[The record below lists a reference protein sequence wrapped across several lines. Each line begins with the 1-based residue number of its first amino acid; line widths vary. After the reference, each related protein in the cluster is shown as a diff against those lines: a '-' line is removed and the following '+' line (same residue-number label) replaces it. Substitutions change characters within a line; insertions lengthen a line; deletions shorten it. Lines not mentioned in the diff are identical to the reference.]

1 MEPAEVA
8 QGVDARPE
16 RSLTATDPVSKVLN
30 DDDLLIEILLRLTPK
45 PSFLRNA
52 SLIYKRWRRIL
63 FDPQFLGRFRK
74 HHWKLLGFFYQQ
86 FDEAPIF
93 TPISDQLDVIAAAW
107 PENLFDPYSLGGVFL
122 GCRDGIA
129 LVLNRARHE
138 AIIWEPTTGGKN
150 HVAFPP
156 AVTDGFE
163 TSVVSA
169 AVMCSARDV
178 HQHLHN
184 ENCLSTFKL
193 VLVCH
198 EDFANQKKV
207 SVCLYDSKSNTWGDI
222 ISITDTCK
230 IANVARPSVMVGNAL
245 YWLLSGANILEFDFE
260 RQTLVVIEK
269 PTAYA
274 HVTGSSVDM
283 SFQILRGED
292 NCPGLAV
299 LSKLKLSI
307 ELWGRK
313 SNGDGI
319 VSWVLQK
326 CVQLDELFSRP
337 ARRKNVILLAGYDED
352 TNAIFLSSD
361 SHDFILQLE
370 SVQFRYIGRRECTN
384 FRMYYPYTNF
394 YIAADGKREEGAAT
408 DTMEPVEIPQGVD
421 ARPGC
426 SLTPTDPVSKVLS
439 DDDLLIEILL
449 RLTPKPSS
457 LRNASLIYKQWRRI
471 LFDPQF
477 LGRFRKHHWKLLGF
491 FYQQFNEAPIF
502 TPISDQLGLIAVALP
517 ENLSGPYSLGGVFL
531 GCRDGITLVLD
542 RARHKAIICEPTTG
556 GKNHVTFPTAV
567 SHGFD
572 TSVVSAAVMC
582 SARDVHQ
589 HLHNENCLNTF
600 KLVLVCQEDFANQTK
615 VSVCLYDSKSNTW
628 GDIISIMDTCKIAN
642 VARPSVMVGNALY
655 WLLSG
660 ANILEF
666 DCGRKTLVVIEKPTT
681 YAHVT
686 GSSVD
691 MSFQIL

>member
-1 MEPAEVA
+1 MDPVEIA

-16 RSLTATDPVSKVLN
+16 CSLTPTDPVSKVLN
-30 DDDLLIEILLRLTPK
+30 DDDLVIEILLRLTPK
-45 PSFLRNA
+45 PSSLRNV
-52 SLIYKRWRRIL
+52 SLVYKRWRRIL

-86 FDEAPIF
+86 FNEAPNF
-93 TPISDQLDVIAAAW
+93 TPISDQLDLIAAAL
-107 PENLFDPYSLGGVFL
+107 PENLFHPYSGGGVFL
-122 GCRDGIA
+122 GCCDGIA
-129 LVLNRARHE
+129 LVLHRARHE

-150 HVAFPP
+150 HLAFPP
-156 AVTDGFE
+156 AVSDGFE
-163 TSVVSA
+163 TSVMSA
-169 AVMCSARDV
+169 AVMCSARDI

-193 VLVCH
+193 VLVCQ
-198 EDFANQKKV
+198 EDFANQKK
-207 SVCLYDSKSNTWGDI
+207 
-222 ISITDTCK
+222 
-230 IANVARPSVMVGNAL
+230 
-245 YWLLSGANILEFDFE
+245 
-260 RQTLVVIEK
+260 
-269 PTAYA
+269 
-274 HVTGSSVDM
+274 
-283 SFQILRGED
+283 
-292 NCPGLAV
+292 
-299 LSKLKLSI
+299 
-307 ELWGRK
+307 
-313 SNGDGI
+313 
-319 VSWVLQK
+319 K

-370 SVQFRYIGRRECTN
+370 SVQFRYIGRRECTH

-394 YIAADGKREEGAAT
+394 YIAAVGKRGEGAAT
-408 DTMEPVEIPQGVD
+408 DRMEPVEIPQGVD
-421 ARPGC
+421 ARPEC
-426 SLTPTDPVSKVLS
+426 SLTPTDSVSKVLS

-457 LRNASLIYKQWRRI
+457 LRNTSLIYKRWRRI

-502 TPISDQLGLIAVALP
+502 TPISDQLDLIAAALP
-517 ENLSGPYSLGGVFL
+517 ENLSDPYSLGGVFL
-531 GCRDGITLVLD
+531 GCRNGITLVLD
-542 RARHKAIICEPTTG
+542 CARHKAIIWEPTTG
-556 GKNHVTFPTAV
+556 GKNHVAFPPAV
-567 SHGFD
+567 SHGFE

-589 HLHNENCLNTF
+589 HLHNENCLSTF
-600 KLVLVCQEDFANQTK
+600 ELVLVCQEDFANQTK

-628 GDIISIMDTCKIAN
+628 GDIISMTDTCKIAN
-642 VARPSVMVGNALY
+642 AARPSVMVGNALY

-666 DCGRKTLVVIEKPTT
+666 DFERQTLVVIEKPTT

-691 MSFQIL
+691 MSFQILRGEDNCLGLAVLSKLKLSIELWGRKSNGDGIVSWVLQKCVQLDELFSKPARRKNVILLAGYDEDTNAIFLSSDSHDFILQLESAQFRYIGRRECT